1 MKTHFCLVCGTS
13 LINKLIEGRERE
25 ICPACGWIYYEH
37 RKISAGV
44 RIQKDGKLLLVK
56 RGIQPWIHK
65 WYMPA
70 GYLEVDEQP
79 DQAAVREAFEETGLI
94 VSIRELA
101 GIYTYSDDPRGNGL
115 VLLYDADITGGTLII
130 TPETTQAGF
139 FSSKEVEGMQF
150 AGASAEHQVRD
161 WINLELKKGFD

>member
-1 MKTHFCLVCGTS
+1 MKTHFCLECGTS

-44 RIQKDGKLLLVK
+44 RIQKNGKLFLVQ

-94 VSIRELA
+94 VTIRELA

-115 VLLYDADITGGTLII
+115 VLLYDADITGGVLII

-139 FSSKEVEGMQF
+139 FSIEEVKGMQF
-150 AGASAEHQVRD
+150 AGVSAERQVRD
-161 WINLELKKGFD
+161 WINLEQKRGFD